1 MRVSCLMITR
11 PERHEMM
18 ADAVEAWTRQTHPER
33 ELIVVVDL
41 GPSEVRAAA
50 AATIE
55 RFRRNDIHVVTPAA
69 SHSLG
74 ALRNLAVAR
83 ASGEVVCVWDDDDL
97 HHPQRISR
105 QLDAMT
111 QAGCVATVLQEAML
125 YRPASR
131 TLRGMNWAA
140 TPAGG
145 LPGTLMCRRADM
157 PRYPESGPESALGE
171 DLDLLLRL
179 RAEKPICLQTG
190 EPHLYVYVT
199 HAANSSGPEHHG
211 RLAESLSISSGLLKR
226 REAALREGLAPFA
239 FQGVSVEGPNGP
251 AFTL

>member
-1 MRVSCLMITR
+1 MRVSCLMVTR
-11 PERHEMM
+11 PDRVVMM
-18 ADAVEAWTRQTHPER
+18 AGAVQAWIRQTHTDR
-33 ELIVVVDL
+33 ELIVVIDQ
-41 GPSEVRAAA
+41 GPAEARAAA
-50 AATIE
+50 AARIE
-55 RFRRNDIHVVTPAA
+55 GFGCGEITVVTPPAPL
-69 SHSLG
+69 SLG

-83 ASGEVVCVWDDDDL
+83 ASGDVVCVWDDDDL
-97 HHPQRISR
+97 HHPQRIAR

-111 QAGCVATVLQEAML
+111 KAGCAATVLQEAML
-125 YRPASR
+125 YRPAAK
-131 TLRGMNWAA
+131 TLRWMNWAA

-157 PRYPESGPESALGE
+157 PRYPETGPESALGE

-179 RAEKPICLQTG
+179 RAEAPVYLQTG

-199 HAANSSGPEHHG
+199 HAANSSGPEHHD
-211 RLAESLSISSGLLKR
+211 RLAQTLAISRGLLQR

-239 FQGVSVEGPNGP
+239 LKGVSVEGPNGP